1 MKKQQLELQVADLEA
16 QNAKL
21 RAEIDNLQAPRP
33 APTIVGEWPAPTIVD
48 VIGPE
53 AFDRMVELYPSFR
66 ESGTPTNPTDAA
78 SEVLWSAIR
87 MMSRVEVQREDA
99 MQRSIQEAA
108 DYSDIYARLE
118 RATNALAEY
127 AMRATE
133 EADQ

>member
-1 MKKQQLELQVADLEA
+1 MKQQQLELQVADLEE

-21 RAEIDNLQAPRP
+21 RAEIDNLQAPR
-33 APTIVGEWPAPTIVD
+33 PAPTIVD

-78 SEVLWSAIR
+78 SEVLWSCVR
-87 MMSRVEVQREDA
+87 MMGRMDKIREDA
-99 MQRSIQEAA
+99 VQRSMQATA

-118 RATNALAEY
+118 RATKALAEY
-127 AMRATE
+127 AMRAAE

>member
-1 MKKQQLELQVADLEA
+1 MTQHLELQIADLEA

-21 RAEIDNLQAPRP
+21 RAEIDNLTDRRS
-33 APTIVGEWPAPTIVD
+33 APTIVD

-78 SEVLWSAIR
+78 SEVLWSCIR
-87 MMSRVEVQREDA
+87 MMNRMDKSRRDAVQRS
-99 MQRSIQEAA
+99 MQASA

-127 AMRATE
+127 AMRAAE
-133 EADQ
+133 EDEA